1 MVTFK
6 NHLLLKINFN
16 FPFAFRNIVIIN
28 KMHVSNSFLT
38 SPRRHDSS
46 HSPVVLS
53 ILTTILFLIFPV
65 TPSYASEEAKRI
77 LSLVD
82 YIGGDYKNA
91 VRDGSITS
99 EEEYTEMLDF
109 SSEAL
114 DLFGDLKSSDG
125 DKAGVESNLVEL
137 RRKIEDKSAVDEVE
151 SISKEIKTSI
161 ISAYGIITYPTNHP
175 SFPVGK
181 DLYERNCAKCHG
193 VLGAGNGP
201 LASNLT
207 PPPTN
212 FTDGGSAG
220 GLSPFKVYNTMS
232 FGIEGTAMPSFPKLS
247 EDEKW
252 NIAFYALSLG
262 FDRNAS
268 EEGEKILSA
277 TAVP

>member
-6 NHLLLKINFN
+6 KLFIIENKFQ
-16 FPFAFRNIVIIN
+16 FPFCFQKHCRN
-28 KMHVSNSFLT
+28 KMHVCSNSLLT
-38 SPRRHDSS
+38 RPHRHDSTRS
-46 HSPVVLS
+46 LVLLT
-53 ILTTILFLIFPV
+53 ILTTILLLIF
-65 TPSYASEEAKRI
+65 
-77 LSLVD
+77 SLVD

-91 VRDGSITS
+91 VRDGSTTS
-99 EEEYTEMLDF
+99 EEEYAEMLDF

-114 DLFGDLKSSDG
+114 NLFRDLKSSDG
-125 DKAGVESNLVEL
+125 DKAGIESNLVEL
-137 RRKIEDKSAVDEVE
+137 RRKIENKSSVDEVE
-151 SISKEIKTSI
+151 SISKEIKDRL
-161 ISAYGIITYPTNHP
+161 ISAYGIITYPKSHP
-175 SFPVGK
+175 SFQVGK
-181 DLYERNCAKCHG
+181 DLYERNCAQCHG

-252 NIAFYALSLG
+252 NIAFYVPSLS
-262 FDRNAS
+262 FDQNAS
-268 EEGEKILSA
+268 EEGKKILRA
-277 TAVP
+277 TGVPGDINNLKDLATLSNQ